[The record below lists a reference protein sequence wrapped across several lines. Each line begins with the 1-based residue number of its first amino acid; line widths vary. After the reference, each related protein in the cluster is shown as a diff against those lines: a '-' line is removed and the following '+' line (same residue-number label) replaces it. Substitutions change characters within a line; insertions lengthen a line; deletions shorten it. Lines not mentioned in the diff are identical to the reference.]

1 MVIFWRNGA
10 MGVFGVACVLWG
22 MLVGCCSLTLSC
34 TNCFM
39 ASESFMNLGKLV
51 G

>member
-1 MVIFWRNGA
+1 MVIFWRNG
-10 MGVFGVACVLWG
+10 VVDDFGIACVLQG
-22 MLVGCCSLTLSC
+22 KLVGCCRSTLSC